1 MRCIFIL
8 GTAGA
13 GKSMLT
19 SRLLEYYASRNA
31 YAISVNL
38 DPAVVDLPYEPDVD
52 VREYIDIYTIMDRY
66 RLGPNGALIMASDML
81 VTYLDRLQSSIDE
94 LNADYIIIDTPG
106 QIELFAYRASGLIF
120 ASELKADV
128 KASIFLFDSMLVS
141 TPLNLLSIA
150 LLATSIRLRLR
161 IPQINALSKIDLIK
175 DRLSSI
181 IEWSSNLSRLEYE
194 VSAED
199 DSDVYLFTKSLLYGA
214 KRYGLSMEL
223 FAVSAVT
230 YEGIVNIGAALARI
244 LNRGEE
250 VEY

>member
-1 MRCIFIL
+1 
-8 GTAGA
+8 
-13 GKSMLT
+13 
-19 SRLLEYYASRNA
+19 
-31 YAISVNL
+31 
-38 DPAVVDLPYEPDVD
+38 
-52 VREYIDIYTIMDRY
+52 
-66 RLGPNGALIMASDML
+66 
-81 VTYLDRLQSSIDE
+81 
-94 LNADYIIIDTPG
+94 
-106 QIELFAYRASGLIF
+106 
-120 ASELKADV
+120 
-128 KASIFLFDSMLVS
+128 LVS

-175 DRLSSI
+175 DRLSNI

-194 VSAED
+194 VNAED
-199 DSDVYLFTKSLLYGA
+199 DSDAYLFTKSLLYGA